1 MIRRPPRSTR
11 TDTLVPYT
19 TLFRSAAA
27 AQAGVR
33 PDRLAAAVQR
43 PAARP
48 APGAAAAGRAAGGKA
63 RRGDAARAASQG
75 QGPLAPAGS
84 GGCQDTGAS
93 AADGAARRLRP
104 LPVAARG
111 RSEKPRGGKKGGS
124 TGKAWWLP
132 VH

>member
-43 PAARP
+43 PAARR
-48 APGAAAAGRAAGGKA
+48 APGAAAADRAAGGEA
-63 RRGDAARAASQG
+63 RRGDPARGASQG
-75 QGPLAPAGS
+75 QGHLALAG
-84 GGCQDTGAS
+84 GGGRQVTGAS
-93 AADGAARRLRP
+93 AGDGASRRLDRTS
-104 LPVAARG
+104 V
-111 RSEKPRGGKKGGS
+111 
-124 TGKAWWLP
+124 
-132 VH
+132 V